1 VASMLNQQQPFGA
14 DVISRISATML
25 DPDSLAKL
33 QELAQA
39 TLDELTQDVCQ
50 QAGVDPAQVYE
61 VALAGNATMAQL
73 VLGIDPEPL
82 GVAPFILATAA
93 YSDLL
98 AADLGVQV
106 HPRARAMVFPH
117 LGAYVGGDIIAGVL
131 AAGMDRD
138 KRLRLFIDIGTNCEI
153 VLGNGERLMSTAAPA
168 GPAFEAA
175 SIRCGMRAAP
185 GAIEVV
191 SITDDGIELQ
201 VIGDVAPTG
210 ICGSGLVDVIAE
222 LARTGLLD
230 SSGRFL
236 SDERIAELR
245 PDLAGRFVERDGER
259 LFVLATAEESAEGS
273 DVFLSQRD
281 VRELQFAKAAISTGW
296 KLLLEEFGVEES
308 EIQQVLL
315 AGSFGTYL
323 SARSAIG
330 IGLVP
335 QIPVMRIVS
344 AGNVAGEGAKMA
356 LLSDSERH
364 GAHALL
370 EEIHYVELS
379 DRTDFNDRFVDE
391 LAFP

>member
-1 VASMLNQQQPFGA
+1 
-14 DVISRISATML
+14 
-25 DPDSLAKL
+25 
-33 QELAQA
+33 
-39 TLDELTQDVCQ
+39 
-50 QAGVDPAQVYE
+50 
-61 VALAGNATMAQL
+61 MAQL

-82 GVAPFILATAA
+82 GVAPFILATSSYDGLVA
-93 YSDLL
+93 S
-98 AADLGVQV
+98 DLGVHV
-106 HPRARAMVFPH
+106 HPRARAMLFPH

-131 AAGMDRD
+131 ASGMDRD

-153 VLGNGERLMSTAAPA
+153 VLGNGERLISTAAPA

-191 SITDDGIELQ
+191 SITDDGMDLQ
-201 VIGDVAPTG
+201 VIDDVAPTG

-222 LARTGLLD
+222 LARVGLLD
-230 SSGRFL
+230 GTGRFL
-236 SDERIAELR
+236 SDERIAQLR
-245 PDLAGRFVERDGER
+245 PDLASRFIERDGER
-259 LFVLATAEESAEGS
+259 LFVLATAEESGEGN

-391 LAFP
+391 LAFPSAS